1 MSALLILLSLDL
13 VFKSLLLNM
22 IYVILVLNLLC
33 LYWLRFLLISIR
45 FLVSVRYLIF
55 TTGIP

>member
-1 MSALLILLSLDL
+1 MSALLILLGLHL
-13 VFKSLLLNM
+13 VFKSFLLNM

-55 TTGIP
+55 PTGIP